1 MKKKIAYIISVIAL
15 AFTFM
20 MPVAAAPVDVFPGGS
35 CGTGANRNTTVCGNE
50 GSTNPLFGIIK
61 NVINILL
68 YAAGII
74 AVIMIIIGGIS
85 YTLSAGDQSKVTSAK
100 NTILYAIVGLVVA
113 AFSFAIVN
121 FVVVRL
127 F

>member
-20 MPVAAAPVDVFPGGS
+20 MPVAAAPVDVFPK
-35 CGTGANRNTTVCGNE
+35 GACQGNTTVCGE
-50 GSTNPLFGIIK
+50 KGSKNPLFNIIK

-100 NTILYAIVGLVVA
+100 NTILYAVVGLIVA
-113 AFSFAIVN
+113 ALSFAIVN